1 MKSAQAAAAKQARD
15 QDPGHQELAAMCDHA
30 MVDDGLGDGL
40 FWGTS
45 NSLDD
50 EQGSDDGR

>member
-15 QDPGHQELAAMCDHA
+15 QDPGHQELAAMCDQA
-30 MVDDGLGDGL
+30 MVDDGLGDGM

-45 NSLDD
+45 NNLDD